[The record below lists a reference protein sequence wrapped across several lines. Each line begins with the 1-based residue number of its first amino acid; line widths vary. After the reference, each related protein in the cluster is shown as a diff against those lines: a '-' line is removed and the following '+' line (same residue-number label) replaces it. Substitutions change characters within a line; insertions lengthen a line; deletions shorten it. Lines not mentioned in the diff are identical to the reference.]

1 MAYGEL
7 KEGFQNFETSNEHVP
22 LKNHLLPYSLINI
35 GICAQCYKY
44 LIRSFGE
51 DSRDNFNF
59 Y

>member
-22 LKNHLLPYSLINI
+22 LKNHLLLPYSLINI
-35 GICAQCYKY
+35 GICAQRHKY
-44 LIRSFGE
+44 FIRSFGE

-59 Y
+59 